1 MVVQDCAESGKKRSE
16 AILNNPHLLKMI
28 AKEHE
33 SVLKAHLNQAQ
44 YLLLVLL
51 IGVLQ
56 TVKAVKLEL
65 LANALPLPILFE
77 SRRKKIQ
84 RFLDWEAFSI
94 ENCWF
99 PWLKQLVAQ
108 YWSANDLLYIAI
120 DRTSWGWANI
130 LMVSLIWN
138 HRAWPIYWIIFDKKG
153 SSNLKEQQ
161 AVLVKV
167 IGLLEDYRLVVLGD
181 REFCSVKLGKWL
193 SDQDTYFCL
202 RQKQDTYLQQD
213 AVWLEMRELGL
224 KPGMSLF
231 LNEVNITKQLGF
243 GTFNVACKWKRKYRG
258 FCPNEGWYILT
269 NLGSLDEAIR
279 SYQKRFCI
287 EEMFRDFKA
296 GGYKLEGTKV
306 EGVRLQRIVLLIAI
320 AYTTASLG
328 GKAIQKMGIQK
339 YIGRVEIP
347 KQQKR
352 RHSSFYIGLHA
363 HNWVRQWQNQWEI
376 VEELIRINRHKLP
389 YYRKGLRAMEL
400 TLSTI

>member
-1 MVVQDCAESGKKRSE
+1 VVVQDCAESGKKRSE

-99 PWLKQLVAQ
+99 SWLKQLVAQ

-138 HRAWPIYWIIFDKKG
+138 HRAWPIYWIILDKKG

-202 RQKQDTYLQQD
+202 RQKQDTYVQQD

-231 LNEVNITKQLGF
+231 LNEVNI
-243 GTFNVACKWKRKYRG
+243 
-258 FCPNEGWYILT
+258 
-269 NLGSLDEAIR
+269 
-279 SYQKRFCI
+279 
-287 EEMFRDFKA
+287 
-296 GGYKLEGTKV
+296 
-306 EGVRLQRIVLLIAI
+306 
-320 AYTTASLG
+320 LG
-328 GKAIQKMGIQK
+328 GRHAGLNRRQGKLHSPQTFTI
-339 YIGRVEIP
+339 IGKFMAVNS
-347 KQQKR
+347 
-352 RHSSFYIGLHA
+352 H
-363 HNWVRQWQNQWEI
+363 
-376 VEELIRINRHKLP
+376 
-389 YYRKGLRAMEL
+389 
-400 TLSTI
+400 